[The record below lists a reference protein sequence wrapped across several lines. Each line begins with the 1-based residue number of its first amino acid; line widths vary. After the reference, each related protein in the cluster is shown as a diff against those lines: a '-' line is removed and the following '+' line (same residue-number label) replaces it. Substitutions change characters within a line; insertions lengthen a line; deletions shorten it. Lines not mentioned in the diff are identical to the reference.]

1 MDGVAGAVPG
11 ALAGVLAQRTPAV
24 GVAGALTS
32 DGVTAAVWVALTHLA
47 TVWSPELRR
56 TAW

>member
-1 MDGVAGAVPG
+1 MDWVAVAMTG
-11 ALAGVLAQRTPAV
+11 ALAGVLAYWTPAV

-32 DGVTAAVWVALTHLA
+32 DEVTAAVWVALTHLA